1 MKLKLKLN
9 DKLFALIGLLCFS
22 LSFAQKVEFTVPK
35 SIEVLENIIFDF
47 QNDFTKPIAV
57 DAAATPDDFSTT
69 VDLFDLK
76 YDGENKNP
84 YLNLA
89 LNKGAKSK
97 QFIERASWTVTFK
110 KITKKSTKVSIDIES
125 VIPDRWSKKEV
136 NVKLTQSTGKV
147 ENEIKEFLLNYKKPK
162 SSSAWA
168 TADAAAEPTE
178 AQIAAAEAQATA
190 QMAELENRRLIQ
202 KTTSKKLQALFSK
215 KQFITL
221 PTTAD
226 TFTKSLQIQSKEME
240 CNDCKDGKYSNWD
253 IDEVFNLIYAKMND
267 GQEYYALQ
275 YYGDKKVSGLP
286 YGLVFNESSPSE
298 CKAKF
303 ARYNAQLYQTTV
315 DVDANTAT
323 ALTVVTF
330 KMNNSFVR
338 LEFGNQY
345 LTRLL
350 VSNKEQ

>member
-1 MKLKLKLN
+1 MKINLN
-9 DKLFALIGLLCFS
+9 YKLFTAVSTLCFS

-35 SIEVLENIIFDF
+35 SIDVLENIIFDF
-47 QNDFTKPIAV
+47 KNDYTKEIAA
-57 DAAATPDDFSTT
+57 DAAAMEDNFSTT
-69 VDLFDLK
+69 VDLFNLK
-76 YDGENKNP
+76 YDTGNKNP

-89 LNKGAKSK
+89 LNKGAKNK
-97 QFIERASWTVTFK
+97 QFIERASWMVNFK
-110 KITKKSTKVSIDIES
+110 KISKKSTKVTIDIES
-125 VIPDRWSKKEV
+125 IVPDRWSKKDV
-136 NVKLTQSTGKV
+136 DVKLTKSTGKV
-147 ENEIKEFLLNYKKPK
+147 ENEIKEFLLTYKKPE
-162 SSSAWA
+162 SYAQA

-178 AQIAAAEAQATA
+178 EQMAAAEAQAVA
-190 QMAELENRRLIQ
+190 QMEELDNRKLIQ
-202 KTTSKKLQALFSK
+202 QTTSKKLQALFSK

-226 TFTKSLQIQSKEME
+226 TFTKLLQIQPSEPE
-240 CNDCKDGKYSNWD
+240 CETCKGGKYSSWD

-267 GQEYYALQ
+267 GEEYYALQ
-275 YYGDKKVSGLP
+275 YYGDQKVSGLP
-286 YGLVFNESSPSE
+286 YGLVFNESSASE

-315 DVDANTAT
+315 EVDANTSS

-330 KMNNSFVR
+330 KMDNRFVR